1 MNIDSDFKLKL
12 YINTYNQNPTSE
24 YSYYIEKLS
33 VIDPVGWIKANVR
46 ASGLYIVNYD
56 KANWI
61 KLIKQLKN
69 YHVVRK

>member
-1 MNIDSDFKLKL
+1 MNIDSDLKLKL
-12 YINTYNQNPTSE
+12 YNTYQNSSNE